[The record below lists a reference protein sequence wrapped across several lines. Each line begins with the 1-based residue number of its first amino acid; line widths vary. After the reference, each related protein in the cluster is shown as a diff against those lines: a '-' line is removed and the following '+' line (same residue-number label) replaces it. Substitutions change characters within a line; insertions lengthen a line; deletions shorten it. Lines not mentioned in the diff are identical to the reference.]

1 MIALL
6 VRWSVANRFLVLLA
20 TLFVTAW
27 GVWAV
32 QNTPVDTPQGSQI
45 TLGTVARLKVCDGP
59 WMLKSEN
66 ARPFGWVYIHLSGGI
81 TAPLLS
87 LFLISPA
94 YHLLQKLSHQTQ
106 PAHESHPP
114 STPTDTPPQ

>member
-6 VRWSVANRFLVLLA
+6 IRWSVANRFLVLLA

-45 TLGTVARLKVCDGP
+45 TLGTVARLKVSDGP

-66 ARPFGWVYIHLSGGI
+66 ARPFGWVYIDLGGGML

-87 LFLISPA
+87 LFLIPAA
-94 YHLLQKLSHQTQ
+94 YHLLRRQR
-106 PAHESHPP
+106 
-114 STPTDTPPQ
+114 